1 VADML
6 RTGAAWLTDQLRE
19 SAAVPCTY
27 VRGNT
32 STQITACIGRSM
44 FEAATQ
50 SGVVEQWESRDYI
63 VKVGTLPYSEPERGD
78 KIVETYGDVSTT
90 YSVSSPRGVPLW
102 HYADAFRTSV
112 KIHTVAES
120 ESAVIPGTLL
130 ARAVGTFAGTT
141 ITDGQVIASL
151 AVDQSTGRALSRT
164 LAPASAYVY
173 VVLPTSF
180 GAPTLKVNGI
190 VSTAWETTQ
199 RSITFAG
206 QAARSYTL
214 YRSTYAVT
222 GTLNL
227 EVA

>member
-1 VADML
+1 MADLL
-6 RTGAAWLTDQLRE
+6 RSGAAWLTDRLVE

-27 VRGNT
+27 IRGNT

-44 FEAATQ
+44 FESATQ

-63 VKVGTLPYSEPERGD
+63 VKVGTLPYAEPDRGD
-78 KIVETYGDVSTT
+78 RIVETYGNVSTT
-90 YSVSSPRGVPLW
+90 YDVSAPRGVPLW

-112 KIHTVAES
+112 KIHTVAAS
-120 ESAVIPGTLL
+120 ESAAVPGTLL
-130 ARAVGTFAGTT
+130 ARAAGTFAGAT
-141 ITDGQVIASL
+141 ITDGQITSSL
-151 AVDQSTGRALSRT
+151 TVDLATNRALTRT
-164 LAPASAYVY
+164 LTPSAAYVY
-173 VVLPTSF
+173 IVLPTSY
-180 GAPTLKVNGI
+180 GSPTLKVNGI

-199 RSITFAG
+199 RSITFTG
-206 QAARSYTL
+206 QAARSYTI